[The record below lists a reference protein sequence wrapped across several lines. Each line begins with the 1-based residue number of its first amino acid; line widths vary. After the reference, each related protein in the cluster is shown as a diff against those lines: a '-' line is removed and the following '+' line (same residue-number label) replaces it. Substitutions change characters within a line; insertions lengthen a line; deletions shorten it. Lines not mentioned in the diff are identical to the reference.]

1 MFHFFSIYQV
11 FELYE
16 LVSNYGTN
24 EVRTT
29 FDTRK
34 KNVYKDT
41 IMYLQFFFVIKMLIF
56 RLKSILRSTF
66 SKVCTPD
73 PNLRCDN
80 NTFIIPLLDSFG
92 EDFFLCRKKRLKALQ
107 LRVIIL

>member
-56 RLKSILRSTF
+56 RLKSILF
-66 SKVCTPD
+66 PK
-73 PNLRCDN
+73 
-80 NTFIIPLLDSFG
+80 FAQIPLLDSFG